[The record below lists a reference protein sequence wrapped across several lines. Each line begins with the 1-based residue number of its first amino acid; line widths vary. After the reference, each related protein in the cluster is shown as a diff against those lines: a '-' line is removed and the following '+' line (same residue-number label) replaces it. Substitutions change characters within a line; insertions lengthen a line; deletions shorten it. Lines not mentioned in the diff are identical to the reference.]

1 MRKKIAAALAA
12 LWACVGIVGF
22 AACDDD
28 TTSAPEHQWDDN
40 TVSTPEHQWDEGTVT
55 TAPTCMTPGVI
66 TYVCQD
72 CGEERKEPLDK
83 NGEHHFGDY
92 ETNVTSHWR
101 TCTLC
106 GETETAEHTLS
117 AADGRENE
125 ACTVCGYEVPLNEYA
140 YEITFEGEHVTITV
154 YRNDD
159 YTAAGEQTTTAWSR
173 DGDTGVLLK
182 NGEGQV
188 NFKIEVDLG
197 YKLSE
202 EAVTV
207 SPKTYKN
214 LKDPSETGAENTYRI
229 TKITGDIIVT
239 VHTEID
245 ALDLPVMEI
254 NTENAAPIVDK
265 ENYVSCEVS
274 VSNTGEGGYTLANAS
289 AGIRGRGNSTWEMPK
304 KPYRIKFDEKTDLF
318 HNGEAKNWTLI
329 ANYCDKSLMRN
340 YLAYTIGG
348 EMTAI
353 KDTTT
358 TVQMVE
364 LYLNGS
370 YEGVYLVCEQNEVG
384 KNRVNIED
392 DINQYQPDAIGY
404 LLELDARVPTEGAED
419 IDYVV
424 VEGVPFAIKSPDYGD
439 IESNDIEWVDYVSYI
454 KGYLQDVFAA
464 LRSEDWAQV
473 QSYID
478 ADSFAESYI
487 VHELFHMVDVGY
499 SSFYVY
505 KKGEAKELFSGPVWD
520 FDVSSGNC
528 NYQEDAINPEYL
540 WAAERNIFYQLLLTY
555 DEFRALVKEK
565 LSSYQNTI
573 SGKIEN
579 ADDEAQSLSR
589 SFDRNFVR
597 WQILGVEISPNPP
610 ELVAIDTWQ
619 GQIEYLQEWLQRS
632 LAYMVSVYCGT
643 GTAK

>member
-28 TTSAPEHQWDDN
+28 TTSAPEHR
-40 TVSTPEHQWDEGTVT
+40 WDEGTVT

-72 CGEERKEPLDK
+72 CGEERKELLDK

-92 ETNVTSHWR
+92 ETNGTLHWR

-106 GETETAEHTLS
+106 GETEAAEHTL
-117 AADGRENE
+117 AAVDGKENE
-125 ACTVCGYEVPLNEYA
+125 VCTVCGYEVPLNEYA
-140 YEITFEGEHVTITV
+140 YEITFEGEHATITV

-173 DGDTGVLLK
+173 DGDMGVLLK

-229 TKITGDIIVT
+229 TKITGDITVT

-289 AGIRGRGNSTWEMPK
+289 AGIRGRGNSTWAMPK
-304 KPYRIKFDEKTDLF
+304 KPYRIKFDEKTPLF
-318 HNGEAKNWTLI
+318 GWSKNKSWVLLAMYNDFSNVKDYTAFNF
-329 ANYCDKSLMRN
+329 AN
-340 YLAYTIGG
+340 
-348 EMTAI
+348 AI
-353 KDTTT
+353 ESTMFAPHTKYI
-358 TVQMVE
+358 E
-364 LYLNGS
+364 LYLNGQYQGLYLLTDQTDENDGRTGVKEDFDES
-370 YEGVYLVCEQNEVG
+370 ATQVPFLVEWDEYAYAEGVEGQDWFRIENSDSGVTSYYAIKYPEVDE
-384 KNRVNIED
+384 RYTQAQFDYIQQYIETVNSLCHDPKVSKQDFE
-392 DINQYQPDAIGY
+392 
-404 LLELDARVPTEGAED
+404 
-419 IDYVV
+419 DYVDL
-424 VEGVPFAIKSPDYGD
+424 KSFMDY
-439 IESNDIEWVDYVSYI
+439 
-454 KGYLQDVFAA
+454 YLIQEVM
-464 LRSEDWAQV
+464 AQMEINWKSIFMSKSLSGKLV
-473 QSYID
+473 
-478 ADSFAESYI
+478 
-487 VHELFHMVDVGY
+487 M
-499 SSFYVY
+499 
-505 KKGEAKELFSGPVWD
+505 GPVWD
-520 FDVSSGNC
+520 FDWSAGGPMDLGGIR
-528 NYQEDAINPEYL
+528 EDAGWMSSTNWFAYMLNVDWFKDALLQRWKEILPKLQNALSEVKANKTTIYQSALRNAEMWDFDTTDSLMDFSEYYDWVMNYL
-540 WAAERNIFYQLLLTY
+540 GERMEI
-555 DEFRALVKEK
+555 
-565 LSSYQNTI
+565 I
-573 SGKIEN
+573 SG
-579 ADDEAQSLSR
+579 
-589 SFDRNFVR
+589 
-597 WQILGVEISPNPP
+597 
-610 ELVAIDTWQ
+610 LVGYVTT
-619 GQIEYLQEWLQRS
+619 E
-632 LAYMVSVYCGT
+632 
-643 GTAK
+643 